1 MSRRR
6 DASGAGRDAQ
16 NRARIADLAARLIA
30 EHGLADWSLAKRK
43 AARQLMLPQRAAL
56 PGDDE
61 IESALAAHHELFGG
75 DEHAATL
82 RAQRE
87 EALGWLR
94 VLAAFD
100 PTLSGG
106 VAAGW
111 ATAHS
116 DIRIDLI
123 ADDSKEVELA
133 LINRNVAYR
142 IAAGIAQYAAPELLI
157 GTPRGEVRLIVRTPS
172 AARQRPRRDEARLD
186 EAALAALLA
195 SGN

>member
-1 MSRRR
+1 M
-6 DASGAGRDAQ
+6 
-16 NRARIADLAARLIA
+16 
-30 EHGLADWSLAKRK
+30 
-43 AARQLMLPQRAAL
+43 
-56 PGDDE
+56 
-61 IESALAAHHELFGG
+61 
-75 DEHAATL
+75 
-82 RAQRE
+82 
-87 EALGWLR
+87 
-94 VLAAFD
+94 
-100 PTLSGG
+100 
-106 VAAGW
+106 AAGW